1 MSVVWR
7 MGDNSDYSFLESGQS
22 VGWVRRGPYEISIL
36 KVGINYACTNLG
48 MKLISIRARL
58 SQFFLVGQ
66 NTRQEWSG
74 MTSRT
79 NGTKWSGSRWAR
91 DLSWTYND
99 IKESRET
106 WVFSLHTDSIGTTS
120 CTWMNEVC
128 FIKERI
134 LLGLFRRFLFR
145 YKNNRTY
152 RISKEQT
159 FMLFWKQNS
168 WRDKT

>member
-1 MSVVWR
+1 MLKSLW
-7 MGDNSDYSFLESGQS
+7 
-22 VGWVRRGPYEISIL
+22 L

-66 NTRQEWSG
+66 KTRQEWSG

-106 WVFSLHTDSIGTTS
+106 SEYLVYILTLLEQRRALGWTRFVLSKSAFFWDYSVDSYSGIRITEHT
-120 CTWMNEVC
+120 EYQ
-128 FIKERI
+128 FP
-134 LLGLFRRFLFR
+134 
-145 YKNNRTY
+145 
-152 RISKEQT
+152 KEQT
-159 FMLFWKQNS
+159 LCYSENRIADITKIKVTRPS
-168 WRDKT
+168 